1 MKYCLGSVVICKCCL
16 WTWAPCHHG
25 KENYFQVY
33 PHIVPDNITEALCQP
48 TLSRSWVMQQNNDPK
63 TQVNWLQCIF
73 MEKKKFK
80 TWSFSVTLDK
90 SQDLLWRPE
99 YRNAWRGKKLMSQ
112 YIMMIPDCVKFWL
125 KFEDIF
131 KDIWW
136 YAVWRALVIFFFV
149 PADSGFSAAL
159 HKLSLT
165 LGQPF
170 IWFFSMLC
178 LKSPG
183 CRHFF
188 TTVIQCSLNFLR

>member
-1 MKYCLGSVVICKCCL
+1 
-16 WTWAPCHHG
+16 
-25 KENYFQVY
+25 
-33 PHIVPDNITEALCQP
+33 
-48 TLSRSWVMQQNNDPK
+48 
-63 TQVNWLQCIF
+63 
-73 MEKKKFK
+73 
-80 TWSFSVTLDK
+80 
-90 SQDLLWRPE
+90 
-99 YRNAWRGKKLMSQ
+99 
-112 YIMMIPDCVKFWL
+112 MMIQDCVKFWL

-136 YAVWRALVIFFFV
+136 YAVWSALVIVFFV

-183 CRHFF
+183 CSQFISFLNIFF
-188 TTVIQCSLNFLR
+188 TTIIQCSLNFKEVSGKDSQLFQLSSITVWNAAPIHDRTSTMFHSWLKTFRVVPLYSPPLYMLMTRWIKKMPKKIKIWIDQL

>member
-1 MKYCLGSVVICKCCL
+1 
-16 WTWAPCHHG
+16 
-25 KENYFQVY
+25 
-33 PHIVPDNITEALCQP
+33 
-48 TLSRSWVMQQNNDPK
+48 
-63 TQVNWLQCIF
+63 
-73 MEKKKFK
+73 
-80 TWSFSVTLDK
+80 
-90 SQDLLWRPE
+90 
-99 YRNAWRGKKLMSQ
+99 
-112 YIMMIPDCVKFWL
+112 MMIQDCVKFWL

-136 YAVWRALVIFFFV
+136 YAVWSALVIVFFV

-183 CRHFF
+183 CSQFISFSNIFF
-188 TTVIQCSLNFLR
+188 TTIIQCSLNFLR

>member
-1 MKYCLGSVVICKCCL
+1 
-16 WTWAPCHHG
+16 
-25 KENYFQVY
+25 
-33 PHIVPDNITEALCQP
+33 
-48 TLSRSWVMQQNNDPK
+48 
-63 TQVNWLQCIF
+63 
-73 MEKKKFK
+73 
-80 TWSFSVTLDK
+80 
-90 SQDLLWRPE
+90 
-99 YRNAWRGKKLMSQ
+99 
-112 YIMMIPDCVKFWL
+112 MMIQDCVKFWL

-136 YAVWRALVIFFFV
+136 YAVWSALVIVFFV

-183 CRHFF
+183 CSQFISFLNIFF
-188 TTVIQCSLNFLR
+188 TTIIQCSLNFKEVSGKDSQLFQLSSITVWNAAPIHDRTSTMVHSWLKTFRVVPLYSPPLYMLMTRWIKKMPKKIKIWIDQL

>member
-1 MKYCLGSVVICKCCL
+1 
-16 WTWAPCHHG
+16 
-25 KENYFQVY
+25 
-33 PHIVPDNITEALCQP
+33 
-48 TLSRSWVMQQNNDPK
+48 
-63 TQVNWLQCIF
+63 
-73 MEKKKFK
+73 
-80 TWSFSVTLDK
+80 
-90 SQDLLWRPE
+90 
-99 YRNAWRGKKLMSQ
+99 
-112 YIMMIPDCVKFWL
+112 MMIQDCVKFWL

-136 YAVWRALVIFFFV
+136 YAVWSALVIVFFV

-183 CRHFF
+183 CSQFISFLNIFF
-188 TTVIQCSLNFLR
+188 TTIIQCSLNFLR

>member
-1 MKYCLGSVVICKCCL
+1 
-16 WTWAPCHHG
+16 
-25 KENYFQVY
+25 
-33 PHIVPDNITEALCQP
+33 
-48 TLSRSWVMQQNNDPK
+48 
-63 TQVNWLQCIF
+63 
-73 MEKKKFK
+73 
-80 TWSFSVTLDK
+80 
-90 SQDLLWRPE
+90 
-99 YRNAWRGKKLMSQ
+99 
-112 YIMMIPDCVKFWL
+112 MMIQDCVKFWL

-136 YAVWRALVIFFFV
+136 YAVWSALVIVFFV

-183 CRHFF
+183 CSQFISFLNIFF
-188 TTVIQCSLNFLR
+188 YHYYSMQPELS

>member
-1 MKYCLGSVVICKCCL
+1 
-16 WTWAPCHHG
+16 
-25 KENYFQVY
+25 
-33 PHIVPDNITEALCQP
+33 
-48 TLSRSWVMQQNNDPK
+48 
-63 TQVNWLQCIF
+63 
-73 MEKKKFK
+73 
-80 TWSFSVTLDK
+80 
-90 SQDLLWRPE
+90 
-99 YRNAWRGKKLMSQ
+99 
-112 YIMMIPDCVKFWL
+112 MMIQDCVKFWL

-136 YAVWRALVIFFFV
+136 YAVWSALVIVFFV

-183 CRHFF
+183 CSQFISF
-188 TTVIQCSLNFLR
+188 LNIFLPLLFNAAWTFLGNLSSKSFKEVSGKDSQLFQLSSITVWNAAPIHDRTSTMFHSWLKTFRVVPLYSPPLYMLMTRWIKKMPKKIKIWIDQL